1 MTQNQ
6 YQLAIPTT
14 LAKSDN
20 ASFIISKS
28 ESSIICLYHESNQRR
43 HVRIEDL
50 SVSSVQDINKLM
62 VRHVSAMAGDVYEMC
77 NRVMYLLIHEISE
90 RPAIRE
96 WPKDAVWREAS
107 FINGV
112 HEFGLG
118 LRDTV
123 FKILAEREDITDL
136 GERVRIT
143 EQGATRPENQTPAG
157 LYIHGRSY
165 LNP

>member
-1 MTQNQ
+1 
-6 YQLAIPTT
+6 
-14 LAKSDN
+14 
-20 ASFIISKS
+20 
-28 ESSIICLYHESNQRR
+28 
-43 HVRIEDL
+43 
-50 SVSSVQDINKLM
+50 M
-62 VRHVSAMAGDVYEMC
+62 VRQVSAMAQPHHRDAYEMC

-96 WPKDAVWREAS
+96 WPQDAVWRAS

-112 HEFGLG
+112 HEFGPR

-123 FKILAEREDITDL
+123 FKILAEREDIIDL

-143 EQGATRPENQTPAG
+143 NQGATRPENQTPAG